1 MPNQSIQRG
10 ARILSLFSYSRPR
23 LKVSQ
28 IAREIG
34 LAVGTA
40 HGLVRTLEQEGFLSQ
55 DPRTREY
62 RLGMRLHELGSIH
75 LATLEI
81 NQKAAIPLSYLAR
94 ETGLVGRLGVL
105 ERGVIVV
112 TLDTLP
118 LSKSSVA
125 PFVGAAAPAYC
136 TSMGRAILAQ
146 LPEDE
151 LLAYLDRV
159 KLVKYTPRTIT
170 DRQALLEEIA
180 ITRQRGYSLSL
191 QEFLVNLDSVGAPIF
206 TQGGQVTGGL
216 SLNGEPRLVSEA
228 NLQDLARRVMDT
240 AGEVSRHMGHYQ
252 YLEPS
257 LGRESA

>member
-1 MPNQSIQRG
+1 M
-10 ARILSLFSYSRPR
+10 FSYSRPR

-34 LAVGTA
+34 LAVGTV
-40 HGLVRTLEQEGFLSQ
+40 HSLVRTLEQEGFLSQ

-118 LSKSSVA
+118 LSKSSVT

-146 LPEDE
+146 LPEEE

-159 KLVKYTPRTIT
+159 KLVKYTTRTIV

-191 QEFLVNLDSVGAPIF
+191 QEFLVNLDSVGTPIF
-206 TQGGQVTGGL
+206 SQGGQVAGGL

-240 AGEVSRHMGHYQ
+240 ASEVSRHMGHYQ
-252 YLEPS
+252 YLEPGLEREPS
-257 LGRESA
+257 LGRDSA